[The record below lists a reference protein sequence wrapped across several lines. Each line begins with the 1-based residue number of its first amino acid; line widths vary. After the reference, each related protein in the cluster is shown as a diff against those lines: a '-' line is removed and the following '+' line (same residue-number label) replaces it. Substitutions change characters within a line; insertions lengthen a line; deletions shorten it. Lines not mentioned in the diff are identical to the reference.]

1 MMYAH
6 SRGLLSA
13 LDRRHPR
20 VPARARCWCE
30 TEGITL
36 YAGVLN
42 VSEGG
47 LCIRTY
53 APLSA
58 GSRAK
63 VRFAL
68 ESGGEV
74 AAEALVVWARE
85 ERTEGLVPGMGL
97 RFLGINDSS
106 ATALRGYLK
115 RAVPV

>member
-1 MMYAH
+1 MFAH
-6 SRGLLSA
+6 SREFLIA
-13 LDRRHPR
+13 MNRRHLR

-30 TEGITL
+30 TEDITI
-36 YAGVLN
+36 YARVLN

-63 VRFAL
+63 VRFPL

-74 AAEALVVWARE
+74 TADAQVVWARE
-85 ERTEGLVPGMGL
+85 ERSEAFLPGMGL
-97 RFLGINDSS
+97 QFLGIDDSS
-106 ATALRGYLK
+106 VTALRQFVQ
-115 RAVPV
+115 RADPS